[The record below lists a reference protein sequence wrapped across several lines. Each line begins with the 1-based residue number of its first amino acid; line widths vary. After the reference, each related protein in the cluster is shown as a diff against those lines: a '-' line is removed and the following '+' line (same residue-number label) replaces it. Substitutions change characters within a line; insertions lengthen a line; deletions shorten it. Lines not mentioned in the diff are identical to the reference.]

1 MSSELVFFLLII
13 TSVMVFVVHAVRED
27 ERVRARDQ
35 FWREH
40 ISKYNRRHIRERHIN
55 KGDK

>member
-13 TSVMVFVVHAVRED
+13 TSVVVFVVHAVRED
-27 ERVRARDQ
+27 GRVRARDQ
-35 FWREH
+35 FWCEH
-40 ISKYNRRHIRERHIN
+40 ISQYNNN